1 MFNYFEKHYIL
12 SVYVMI
18 KDIFMD
24 LQSYLD
30 RIDLLDYLLI
40 ALNLLLLVLARR
52 ILLFFRAEEGDESDF
67 AFKVQVFRALN
78 LLIILS
84 YGYSNIYLETLDSGP
99 GLKLVSIW
107 VIIYLSYLIKQIV
120 SFWVRNKYGKLRDIN
135 GEKKSIE
142 TYTSR
147 LLSLLTGV
155 VIFVIALISIINVL
169 EFNNLLQAGGVIG
182 IIGVF
187 LALTQNAWA
196 PDIISGLIFLNNG
209 MIEEGDVIELDDNGS
224 FIGIVYKT
232 KMFHTEIL
240 NLVNNHRVMLK
251 NARLREFTIHN
262 LSKFASAKGLR
273 EKLQFKIAYDV
284 SPEKVRQMFMA
295 AEEKLE
301 NDYGIKLAEKNTF
314 EIGILDT
321 GDHAVEWAVYYFTKD
336 VKALIK
342 NRQAIREC
350 ILKTA
355 MEFDISLATPITHV
369 NMA

>member
-1 MFNYFEKHYIL
+1 
-12 SVYVMI
+12 
-18 KDIFMD
+18 MD
-24 LQSYLD
+24 LQGYLD
-30 RIDLLDYLLI
+30 RIELFDYLLI
-40 ALNLLLLVLARR
+40 ALNLLLLVLAKR
-52 ILLFFRAEEGDESDF
+52 ILLFFREEESDKSTF
-67 AFKVQVFRALN
+67 ILKVQAFRALN

-84 YGYSNIYLETLDSGP
+84 YGYSNIYLETIDSGP

-107 VIIYLSYLIKQIV
+107 VLIYLSYLTKQIL
-120 SFWVRNKYGKLRDIN
+120 SYWVRKKYGKLRDIN
-135 GEKKSIE
+135 GESKSIE

-169 EFNNLLQAGGVIG
+169 EFNSLLQAGGVIG

-224 FIGIVYKT
+224 FIGVVFKT
-232 KMFHTEIL
+232 KMFHTEVL
-240 NLVNNHRVMLK
+240 NLVNNHRVMIK

-273 EKLQFKIAYDV
+273 EQLTFKIGYDV
-284 SPEKVRQMFMA
+284 TAEKVRQMFSE
-295 AEEKLE
+295 AEKRLE
-301 NDYGIKLAEKNTF
+301 SDCGIKLGEENTF
-314 EIGILDT
+314 EIGILNT
-321 GDHAVEWAVYYFTKD
+321 GDHAIEWGVYYFTKD

-355 MEFDISLATPITHV
+355 QEFDISLATPITHV

>member
-1 MFNYFEKHYIL
+1 
-12 SVYVMI
+12 
-18 KDIFMD
+18 MD

-30 RIDLLDYLLI
+30 RIELFDYMLI
-40 ALNLLLLVLARR
+40 ALNLLLLVSARR
-52 ILLFFRAEEGDESDF
+52 ILLFFREEESDKSTF
-67 AFKVQVFRALN
+67 ILKVQAFRALN

-84 YGYSNIYLETLDSGP
+84 YGYSNIYLETVDSGP

-107 VIIYLSYLIKQIV
+107 VLIYLSYLIKQIL
-120 SFWVRNKYGKLRDIN
+120 SYWVRKKYGKLRDIN

-169 EFNNLLQAGGVIG
+169 EFNSLLQAGGVIG

-224 FIGIVYKT
+224 FIGVVFKT
-232 KMFHTEIL
+232 KMFHTEVL
-240 NLVNNHRVMLK
+240 NLVNNHRVMIK

-273 EKLQFKIAYDV
+273 EQLTFKIGYDV
-284 SPEKVRQMFMA
+284 TADKVRQMFTE
-295 AEEKLE
+295 AEKRLE
-301 NDYGIKLAEKNTF
+301 SDCGIKLGEENTF

-321 GDHAVEWAVYYFTKD
+321 GDHAIEWGVYYFTKD

-355 MEFDISLATPITHV
+355 LEFDISLATPIVFV
-369 NMA
+369 NAT